1 MISESERLDSDGLSS
16 LDNSGVLP
24 KPPTA
29 PLGVIRFLRMIRDN
43 EISVF
48 SAATFTNKFTEAN
61 ILFQRFVVL
70 NDPDFI
76 KHVLV
81 DNHANYSK
89 GRLHLHMLSPL
100 LGRGLLTSEG
110 DFWRRQR
117 RISAPAFHSSHI
129 ARLGGVMAECGA
141 DAIKRWREAAA
152 SGRPMDILPQMMTL
166 TIEIIGKCLFS
177 SDLGKSAADLGEA
190 VSVVIKSFGKPSPL
204 DLLGLPEWLPRR
216 RDPAAR
222 AAVKLLERT
231 IYDLIAARRDGRAKG
246 DDLLTL
252 LLEAR
257 DDSGR
262 GMSDRQ
268 LRDEIITLFAAGHE
282 TTGLA
287 LTWMWYL
294 LSQNPRVERRLH
306 RELDTV
312 LGGRR
317 PRYDDLNALPY
328 TRMVVEETLR
338 LFPPAF
344 AINRMALAED
354 RIGEHVIRKRT
365 LITISP
371 YVTHRNPRLWP
382 SPTRFEPER
391 FAPDQVA
398 ARPRFAYLPFGGGPR
413 VCIGNAFAMM
423 EATILLAQIAQ
434 EYRLLLDPRQ
444 RVEAQGLITLRPRF
458 GMRMILEP
466 RVPQRS

>member
-1 MISESERLDSDGLSS
+1 MIPDSERLDDSNGLSS
-16 LDNSGVLP
+16 LDDSSVVP
-24 KPPTA
+24 IPPTS
-29 PLGVIRFLRMIRDN
+29 PLGVFRFLRMIRDN

-48 SAATFTNKFTEAN
+48 SAATFTNKLTEAN

-89 GRLHLHMLSPL
+89 GRLNRQILSPV
-100 LGRGLLTSEG
+100 LGEGLLTSEG

-117 RISAPAFHSSHI
+117 RIAAPAFHPNHI
-129 ARLGGVMAECGA
+129 ARLGGVIAECGA
-141 DAIKRWREAAA
+141 GAIERWRELAA
-152 SGRPMDILPQMMTL
+152 SGRPMDILPQMMAL

-177 SDLGKSAADLGEA
+177 RDLGKSATDLGQA

-216 RDPAAR
+216 RDPAAK
-222 AAVKLLERT
+222 AAVELLERT
-231 IYDLIAARRDGRAKG
+231 IYNLIAARRDNRAEG

-282 TTGLA
+282 TTGVA

-294 LSQNPRVERRLH
+294 LSQTQTPSAAYIVRSTLFLTGVRRATTTSMPC
-306 RELDTV
+306 RT
-312 LGGRR
+312 RAWSSKRRCASFR
-317 PRYDDLNALPY
+317 PRSPLIGWP
-328 TRMVVEETLR
+328 LR
-338 LFPPAF
+338 
-344 AINRMALAED
+344 
-354 RIGEHVIRKRT
+354 RT
-365 LITISP
+365 GSEST
-371 YVTHRNPRLWP
+371 
-382 SPTRFEPER
+382 
-391 FAPDQVA
+391 
-398 ARPRFAYLPFGGGPR
+398 
-413 VCIGNAFAMM
+413 
-423 EATILLAQIAQ
+423 
-434 EYRLLLDPRQ
+434 
-444 RVEAQGLITLRPRF
+444 
-458 GMRMILEP
+458 
-466 RVPQRS
+466 